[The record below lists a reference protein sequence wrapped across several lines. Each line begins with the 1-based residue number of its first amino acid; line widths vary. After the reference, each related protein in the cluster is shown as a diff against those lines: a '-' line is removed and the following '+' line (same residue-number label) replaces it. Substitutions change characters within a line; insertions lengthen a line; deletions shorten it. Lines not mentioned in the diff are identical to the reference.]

1 MKPRTS
7 IRPTGM
13 DAIVT
18 AEEMAESSVPE
29 LKKLGEAILA
39 VGHRNEHDYT
49 GLDDPEVPTIEPVT
63 PPETAVEAA
72 ALRAARI
79 AAGEPVRDFAIRR
92 S

>member
-1 MKPRTS
+1 MEPRTS
-7 IRPTGM
+7 TRRTGM

-18 AEEMAESSVPE
+18 AEEMAGSSVPE
-29 LKKLGEAILA
+29 LQRLGEAILA

-63 PPETAVEAA
+63 PPQTAVEAA

-79 AAGEPVRDFAIRR
+79 TAGEPARDFAPRR